1 MNFSAQS
8 FLFALMTALS
18 AWIPALAHAQAF
30 PSKPLRIVV
39 PYPPGGAGDIH
50 VRLIAQKL
58 SGVLG
63 QPVLVDNRAG
73 ASGNIGAD
81 FVAKS
86 PSDGYTLVF
95 ATTNMAINHAV
106 GSKIPFDVLA
116 DFAPISLS
124 LTAQNLLVIRP
135 TLPFTGIKEL
145 IAYAKANPGK
155 LTFGSS
161 GIGTPWLG
169 LELLKSLAGI
179 EMVHV
184 PYKGDGPAIT
194 DLLGGQIDIYSTN
207 ISVLDPYHRSGKV
220 RALAVTSRKRAT
232 SLPDI
237 PTMEESGVVG
247 YDLESWFGFMAP
259 TGTPRPIIDTLN
271 AALVQVEAMPDV
283 QKSMID
289 VGLTPTTSSPE
300 EFARRI
306 QADII
311 KFQRI
316 VKTAGIKP
324 E

>member
-1 MNFSAQS
+1 
-8 FLFALMTALS
+8 
-18 AWIPALAHAQAF
+18 
-30 PSKPLRIVV
+30 
-39 PYPPGGAGDIH
+39 
-50 VRLIAQKL
+50 
-58 SGVLG
+58 
-63 QPVLVDNRAG
+63 
-73 ASGNIGAD
+73 
-81 FVAKS
+81 
-86 PSDGYTLVF
+86 
-95 ATTNMAINHAV
+95 
-106 GSKIPFDVLA
+106 
-116 DFAPISLS
+116 
-124 LTAQNLLVIRP
+124 
-135 TLPFTGIKEL
+135 
-145 IAYAKANPGK
+145 
-155 LTFGSS
+155 
-161 GIGTPWLG
+161 
-169 LELLKSLAGI
+169 
-179 EMVHV
+179 MVHV

-232 SLPDI
+232 SLPEI
-237 PTMEESGVVG
+237 PTMEESGVAG
-247 YDLESWFGFMAP
+247 YELESWFGFMAP
-259 TGTPRPIIDTLN
+259 AGTPRPIIDTLN